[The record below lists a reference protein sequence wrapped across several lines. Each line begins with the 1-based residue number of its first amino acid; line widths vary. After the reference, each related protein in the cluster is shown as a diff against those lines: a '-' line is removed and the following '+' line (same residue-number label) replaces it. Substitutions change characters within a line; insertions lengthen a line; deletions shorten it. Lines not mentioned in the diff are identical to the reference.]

1 MGKRNKRNSQ
11 IKSKPD
17 FLSSLAGLS
26 LEELDSIQKAAPMA
40 FQSKLQSALSS
51 NDTEE
56 LLKANLYL
64 GEINKTSPHIQS
76 VFFDPN
82 DLAGNGKGFKDSK
95 GALSFSTLRRMG
107 DIYIIRAIVNTRIE
121 QVQNFLHFSED
132 EQKEGYTIRR
142 KKSLFKEEKED
153 ELSNEDKRK
162 IENIVK
168 FLENGG
174 WNEKWD
180 NIDSFQEFVRK
191 ITFDSLT
198 LDQLAFEIVRSR
210 DWELKKFR
218 AIDASLIRFL
228 DTVDPRQ
235 REAFEGYRF
244 KGYLPRYCMVWDDMI
259 IHNPMTKEPI
269 LYYPWELGFGIRNKT
284 SNIRKNGYGT
294 SELETLVEIITW
306 ILWGMSYNGLFFKQG
321 SQPKGFIN
329 VKNAN
334 ISPSTLN
341 EFRQAWMQTM
351 RGVENSHR
359 VPVING
365 IDLEWVDLQKCLHPE
380 SNVITREGNKTLS
393 DLLGSEKEVFNEIW
407 DGKKFTKARI
417 YKTQV
422 KKVFGLELKN
432 RLKIRTSDNHRFLVL
447 RNNKFEW
454 VERKDLVRDDYVLV
468 NKNVVEQEECNSLFY
483 KGKEVESDLFDL
495 IGWIIGDGYIDTGN
509 KSRKTIHTFYHPTK
523 EDDIIEYH
531 LSLCEKYGIN
541 AKKYIQNFSESQLEK
556 EKARGKFKTL
566 SPYQIRIIICDCE
579 FYDWFRALGFNN
591 SKQKKNVAS
600 FLYSTK
606 SEYRCAFLRGW
617 FSADGHCDYQ
627 SGYRINLA
635 CSNHELQQ
643 QCRELLICE
652 GIQCTS
658 FEEKQNSKGLSKTRK
673 DSVLLIRNTELFIE
687 KIGFLQ
693 QYKNDS
699 LPEKKKSWYIKDDAP
714 KEYIMYL
721 ATELRLY
728 YKNLSKEEQCLS
740 WLERHD
746 IQNIGK
752 GHQKASLSKVLYY
765 AKKIG
770 YQLPQELIDFN
781 MIQIKNLWEENDFVE
796 MVDVEMYNENHQFIS
811 NGILVHNCN
820 RDMEF
825 NEWLKFLVIMSCS
838 VYRIDPTELGFQFKD
853 QAQIFGQDGQKARLQ
868 HSREKGLKP
877 ILIFLENVITKY
889 IVSELDEDFEFS
901 FTGIEVEDEEAQ
913 VKLDAEKLEKGMVA
927 MQDIFQKYSGRPLD
941 PENDIIINQVYQTAK
956 QAEQQQQMYGASVPG
971 ESEEAGVPNDE
982 ESFSENPFD
991 KYKSFD
997 NNPILAEAINYYKTN
1012 LYK

>member
-95 GALSFSTLRRMG
+95 GVLSFSTLRRMG

-180 NIDSFQEFVRK
+180 NLDSFQEFVRK

-198 LDQLAFEIVRSR
+198 LDQLAFEVVRSR

-235 REAFEGYRF
+235 REAFEEYRF

-259 IHNPMTKEPI
+259 IRNPMTKEPI

-365 IDLEWVDLQKCLHPE
+365 IDLEWIDLQK
-380 SNVITREGNKTLS
+380 G
-393 DLLGSEKEVFNEIW
+393 
-407 DGKKFTKARI
+407 
-417 YKTQV
+417 
-422 KKVFGLELKN
+422 
-432 RLKIRTSDNHRFLVL
+432 
-447 RNNKFEW
+447 
-454 VERKDLVRDDYVLV
+454 
-468 NKNVVEQEECNSLFY
+468 
-483 KGKEVESDLFDL
+483 
-495 IGWIIGDGYIDTGN
+495 
-509 KSRKTIHTFYHPTK
+509 
-523 EDDIIEYH
+523 
-531 LSLCEKYGIN
+531 
-541 AKKYIQNFSESQLEK
+541 
-556 EKARGKFKTL
+556 
-566 SPYQIRIIICDCE
+566 
-579 FYDWFRALGFNN
+579 
-591 SKQKKNVAS
+591 
-600 FLYSTK
+600 
-606 SEYRCAFLRGW
+606 
-617 FSADGHCDYQ
+617 
-627 SGYRINLA
+627 
-635 CSNHELQQ
+635 
-643 QCRELLICE
+643 
-652 GIQCTS
+652 
-658 FEEKQNSKGLSKTRK
+658 
-673 DSVLLIRNTELFIE
+673 
-687 KIGFLQ
+687 
-693 QYKNDS
+693 
-699 LPEKKKSWYIKDDAP
+699 
-714 KEYIMYL
+714 
-721 ATELRLY
+721 
-728 YKNLSKEEQCLS
+728 
-740 WLERHD
+740 
-746 IQNIGK
+746 
-752 GHQKASLSKVLYY
+752 
-765 AKKIG
+765 
-770 YQLPQELIDFN
+770 
-781 MIQIKNLWEENDFVE
+781 
-796 MVDVEMYNENHQFIS
+796 
-811 NGILVHNCN
+811 N

-825 NEWLKFLVIMSCS
+825 NDWLKFLVIMSCS